1 MPETVL
7 VVAAHADD
15 EALGCGGAIA
25 RHVARGDSVHVIFM
39 ADGVGS
45 RRGDLAADA
54 LPRNAAR
61 DRACAVLGIA
71 SQHSFAWPDNAMD
84 SVALLEIVRPLE
96 ARIAALRPRTVYT
109 HHSGDLNIDHRITA
123 QAVLTACR
131 PVPGAP
137 VERILAFEV
146 PSSSEWAGP
155 DAAPFVPT
163 VWIDIAPW
171 WPTKLA
177 ALQAYADEMRPPPH
191 SRSLAGVQALATWR
205 GHSVGLELAEAF
217 VLLRELGR

>member
-1 MPETVL
+1 ML

-25 RHVARGDSVHVIFM
+25 RHTARGDAVHVVFM
-39 ADGVGS
+39 TDGIGS
-45 RRGDLAADA
+45 RRGQIDAEAAQRA
-54 LPRNAAR
+54 AAR
-61 DRACAVLGIA
+61 DRALSLLGVRSMHA
-71 SQHSFAWPDNAMD
+71 FAWPDNAMD
-84 SVALLEIVRPLE
+84 RIALLDIVRPLE
-96 ARIAALRPRTVYT
+96 AHIADLRPHTPYT
-109 HHSGDLNIDHRITA
+109 HHAGDLNIDHRVTA

-131 PVPGAP
+131 PVPGAT
-137 VERILAFEV
+137 VQRILGFEV
-146 PSSSEWAGP
+146 PSSTEWAGP

-177 ALQAYADEMRPPPH
+177 ALQAYADEMRPAPH

-205 GHSVGLELAEAF
+205 GHSVGLDKAEAF
-217 VLLRELGR
+217 SLVREIERLR